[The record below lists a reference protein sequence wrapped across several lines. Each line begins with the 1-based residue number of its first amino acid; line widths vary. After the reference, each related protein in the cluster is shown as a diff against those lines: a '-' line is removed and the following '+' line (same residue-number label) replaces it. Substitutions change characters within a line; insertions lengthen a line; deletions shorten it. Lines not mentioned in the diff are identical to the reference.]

1 MVATDEEADRSLM
14 LVDLIVGSLS
24 QTFDLVGSVTT
35 SHEFRLLMTEISM
48 LHSGRGKRLK
58 HDSDTTHQIIE

>member
-14 LVDLIVGSLS
+14 LVDLIVRSLS

-35 SHEFRLLMTEISM
+35 AHECCLSM
-48 LHSGRGKRLK
+48 IEVSSLHSGRGKRLK